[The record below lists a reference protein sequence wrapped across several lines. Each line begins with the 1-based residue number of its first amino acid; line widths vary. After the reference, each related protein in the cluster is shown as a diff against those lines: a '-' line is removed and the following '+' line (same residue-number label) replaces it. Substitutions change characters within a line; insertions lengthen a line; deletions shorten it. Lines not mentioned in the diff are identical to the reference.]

1 DWESVVTKDGVW
13 LGGNW
18 VRVCR
23 DKNAASGVLRRQQ
36 DLELTDSELATLGAR
51 LADLARA
58 QVDCEQALKAL
69 ESRRETLSRELAD
82 HQRHHAELRSRS
94 GAMRMQIE
102 QLAARRGRAEAEL
115 EETAQQQRV
124 EQENLAEARQILQG
138 ALDDMEQ
145 DTSQRE
151 ALLAQRD
158 TLRSDLDQARQS
170 ARHSRD
176 RRHELEMRE
185 RSVSAQLQAVGESVA
200 RLE

>member
-1 DWESVVTKDGVW
+1 
-13 LGGNW
+13 
-18 VRVCR
+18 
-23 DKNAASGVLRRQQ
+23 
-36 DLELTDSELATLGAR
+36 
-51 LADLARA
+51 
-58 QVDCEQALKAL
+58 EQALRAL

-102 QLAARRGRAEAEL
+102 QLAARRGRTEAEL

-158 TLRSDLDQARQS
+158 TLRSDLDQACQS

-200 RLE
+200 RLEVQVARLEERREQLHAALSVQDDPSEELRQQLEERLDRRLAIEKRLAEARRQLE